1 MVPAQ
6 VGKGARVEEGETGM
20 VVELVLLG
28 AECPQERAFTGSLG
42 AARGGE
48 LFARVVNGALLD
60 AGAGR
65 CRVTAV
71 PPDADANTLLT
82 AVKSAVERDSR
93 LLVVYLAGQFTW
105 DVRRRRPVLVTA
117 GSGRDNAHGRG
128 LAWDWVVSALA
139 HGAGAARGESLL
151 VVDAVVGAE
160 AWASATFD
168 AVGVRLWGR
177 LQPYA
182 PSRWGRGG
190 AGSGS
195 GPAAGSGV
203 GPGVGPGAGS
213 GPSGG
218 PGGGGVVGVGAVTA
232 TAGGFAALLAQALE
246 EGLPGLPAVLDPAAL
261 HPTLEARDAPGSRW
275 LGPPAASRLLLRNR
289 AVLRGALRGT
299 AGGTAGDV

>member
-1 MVPAQ
+1 
-6 VGKGARVEEGETGM
+6 M

-42 AARGGE
+42 AAEGGE
-48 LFARVVNGALLD
+48 LFARVVKDALLD

-71 PPDADANTLLT
+71 PPGADANTLLT
-82 AVKSAVERDSR
+82 AVKEAVERDSR

-190 AGSGS
+190 S
-195 GPAAGSGV
+195 GPGS
-203 GPGVGPGAGS
+203 GAGS
-213 GPSGG
+213 GP
-218 PGGGGVVGVGAVTA
+218 GGVVGVGAVTA
-232 TAGGFAALLAQALE
+232 TAGGFAALLAQALT

-261 HPTLEARDAPGSRW
+261 HPTLEARDTPGSRW

-299 AGGTAGDV
+299 AGGASGGVSGER

>member
-1 MVPAQ
+1 
-6 VGKGARVEEGETGM
+6 M

-42 AARGGE
+42 AADGGE
-48 LFARVVNGALLD
+48 LFARVVGGALFD

-82 AVKSAVERDSR
+82 AVKEAVERDSR

-182 PSRWGRGG
+182 PSRWGRGS
-190 AGSGS
+190 SGS
-195 GPAAGSGV
+195 GPSSGTTGRSGGSSSDGSS
-203 GPGVGPGAGS
+203 GPGPL
-213 GPSGG
+213 
-218 PGGGGVVGVGAVTA
+218 VGVGAVTA
-232 TAGGFAALLAQALE
+232 TAGGFAALLAQALQ
-246 EGLPGLPAVLDPAAL
+246 EGLPGLSAVLDPAAL
-261 HPTLEARDAPGSRW
+261 HSTLEARDTPGSRW

-289 AVLRGALRGT
+289 AVLRGALVEGPGAAPQGESGEQQQPRG
-299 AGGTAGDV
+299 

>member
-1 MVPAQ
+1 
-6 VGKGARVEEGETGM
+6 M

-42 AARGGE
+42 AAAGGE
-48 LFARVVNGALLD
+48 LFARVVSGALFD

-82 AVKSAVERDSR
+82 VVKEAVERDSR

-182 PSRWGRGG
+182 PSRWGRGSSG
-190 AGSGS
+190 SGSSGS
-195 GPAAGSGV
+195 GPGQ
-203 GPGVGPGAGS
+203 
-213 GPSGG
+213 
-218 PGGGGVVGVGAVTA
+218 VVGVGAVTA
-232 TAGGFAALLAQALE
+232 TAGGFAALLAQALR

-261 HPTLEARDAPGSRW
+261 HPTLEARDTPGSRW

-289 AVLRGALRGT
+289 AVLRGALGRT
-299 AGGTAGDV
+299 TGDVSGER

>member
-1 MVPAQ
+1 
-6 VGKGARVEEGETGM
+6 M

-28 AECPQERAFTGSLG
+28 AECPQERAFAGSLG
-42 AARGGE
+42 AAAGSE
-48 LFARVVNGALLD
+48 LFARVVTGTMLD

-65 CRVTAV
+65 CQVTAV

-82 AVKSAVERDSR
+82 AVKEAVERDSR
-93 LLVVYLAGQFTW
+93 LLVVYLGGQFTW

-117 GSGRDNAHGRG
+117 GSERDNAHARG

-160 AWASATFD
+160 AWAGATFD

-190 AGSGS
+190 
-195 GPAAGSGV
+195 
-203 GPGVGPGAGS
+203 
-213 GPSGG
+213 
-218 PGGGGVVGVGAVTA
+218 GGGAVTGVGAVTA
-232 TAGGFAALLAQALE
+232 TAGGFASLLDGVVGR
-246 EGLPGLPAVLDPAAL
+246 GLPGLPAVLDPAAL
-261 HPTLEARDAPGSRW
+261 HPVLEAGDTPGSRW

-289 AVLRGALRGT
+289 AVLRGVLAGT
-299 AGGTAGDV
+299 GTDGVQKSSSD

>member
-1 MVPAQ
+1 
-6 VGKGARVEEGETGM
+6 M

-28 AECPQERAFTGSLG
+28 AECPQERAFAGSMG
-42 AARGGE
+42 AAAGGE
-48 LFARVVNGALLD
+48 LFAQVVTRTMFD

-82 AVKSAVERDSR
+82 TVKDAVERDSR

-105 DVRRRRPVLVTA
+105 DVRRRRPVLVTS

-182 PSRWGRGG
+182 PSRWGRG
-190 AGSGS
+190 SGS
-195 GPAAGSGV
+195 GPGSLT
-203 GPGVGPGAGS
+203 
-213 GPSGG
+213 
-218 PGGGGVVGVGAVTA
+218 GVGAVTA
-232 TAGGFAALLAQALE
+232 TAGGFAALLSEALR
-246 EGLPGLPAVLDPAAL
+246 EGLPGLSAVLDPAAL
-261 HPTLEARDAPGSRW
+261 HSTLEARDSPGTRW
-275 LGPPAASRLLLRNR
+275 LGPPPTSRLLLRNR
-289 AVLRGALRGT
+289 AVLRGAL
-299 AGGTAGDV
+299 GGALSGGLSGEQPLPQD

>member
-1 MVPAQ
+1 
-6 VGKGARVEEGETGM
+6 M

-28 AECPQERAFTGSLG
+28 AECPQERAFTGSIG
-42 AARGGE
+42 AAEGGE
-48 LFARVVNGALLD
+48 LFARVVSGALFD

-65 CRVTAV
+65 CRVTSV

-82 AVKSAVERDSR
+82 VVKEAVERDSR

-190 AGSGS
+190 SGGSG
-195 GPAAGSGV
+195 
-203 GPGVGPGAGS
+203 
-213 GPSGG
+213 GG
-218 PGGGGVVGVGAVTA
+218 PGSVVGVGAVTA
-232 TAGGFAALLAQALE
+232 TAGGFAALLAQALT

-261 HPTLEARDAPGSRW
+261 HSTLEARDTPGSRW

-289 AVLRGALRGT
+289 AVLRGAL
-299 AGGTAGDV
+299 GGASGGVSGER